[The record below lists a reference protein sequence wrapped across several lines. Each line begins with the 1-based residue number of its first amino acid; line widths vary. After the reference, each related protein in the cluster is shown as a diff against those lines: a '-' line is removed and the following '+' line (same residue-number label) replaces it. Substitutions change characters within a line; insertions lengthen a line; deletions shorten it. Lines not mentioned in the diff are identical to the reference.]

1 MGPQLP
7 LTAASVVRLSLMV
20 NSEDGDGVVSVAVA
34 RDVPG
39 VSKGDRQ
46 LTICRVHVPDGPTDL
61 RLLAE

>member
-7 LTAASVVRLSLMV
+7 VTAASVVRLSLMV

-34 RDVPG
+34 RDVAG

-46 LTICRVHVPDGPTDL
+46 LTICRVQVPDGPTDL